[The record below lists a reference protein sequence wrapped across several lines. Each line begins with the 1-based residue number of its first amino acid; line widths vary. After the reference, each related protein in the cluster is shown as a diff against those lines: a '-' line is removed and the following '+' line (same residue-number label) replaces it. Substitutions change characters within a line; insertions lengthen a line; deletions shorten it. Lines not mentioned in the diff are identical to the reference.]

1 MDIHII
7 SNKSGEF
14 FGMSIYP
21 SMSTLDKMVDAML
34 NDKSHGSLLL
44 EIWKENKEWVLE
56 IDSIALYDRNLNANP
71 AELTAVLIHEIG
83 HIVYSN
89 TIPQRVNK
97 IIKFEMMNLNHQMR
111 ELCRRSMVNK
121 LFELSIVDACSQ
133 KGFNYVTEDTE
144 IDADKFV
151 IKEGY
156 GVELDNFIA
165 KLLATQGNRLINKSN
180 GEKDKE
186 VEIMVKWAIDNVTE
200 IKMRK
205 TKLRH
210 LIDVQVLKTPS
221 SYVKDLLT
229 KIRNTFVKTEGDAY
243 KQALAEQ
250 FLFSQHEKIV
260 TESILDFIDSIGKV
274 KKIHQVDVDVLSV
287 QIEKIDN
294 QDDKIYM
301 LDQIYDKLELV
312 NTGIALIDD
321 GRSNKVSQSKQ
332 TLVGFKTQ
340 LEKMR
345 AQVLGTKVKEKQYGM
360 FIKYPVGYEG

>member
-1 MDIHII
+1 MDIHIVT
-7 SNKSGEF
+7 NKAGNF

-21 SMSTLDKMVDAML
+21 SMTTMDKMVDAML
-34 NDKSHGSLLL
+34 NDKSHGSLLM
-44 EIWKENKEWVLE
+44 EIWKENKNWVLE

-71 AELTAVLIHEIG
+71 AELTAMLIHEIG
-83 HIVYSN
+83 HIVFSN

-97 IIKFEMMNLNHQMR
+97 IIKFEVMNLNHQMR
-111 ELCRRSMVNK
+111 ELCRKSMVNK
-121 LFELSIVDACSQ
+121 LFELAIVDACNQRGYDYIS
-133 KGFNYVTEDTE
+133 VDTE

-156 GVELDNFIA
+156 GNELDNFIA
-165 KLLATQGNRLINKSN
+165 KLLATQGNRLINKSE

-186 VEIMVKWAIDNVTE
+186 VEIMVKWAIDNITE

-205 TKLRH
+205 TKLKH

-221 SYVKDLLT
+221 AYVKELLT
-229 KIRNTFVKTEGDAY
+229 KIKTTFVKTEGNAY
-243 KQALAEQ
+243 KAALAEQ
-250 FLFSQHEKIV
+250 TLFNQHDKIV
-260 TESILDFIDSIGKV
+260 AESILDFIDNIGKV

-287 QIEKIDN
+287 QIEKIEN

-312 NTGIALIDD
+312 NTGITLLDE
-321 GRSNKVSQSKQ
+321 GRANKVSQSKQ
-332 TLVGFKTQ
+332 TLVAFKVQ

-345 AQVLGTKVKEKQYGM
+345 MQVLNTKVKEKQYGM
-360 FIKYPVGYEG
+360 FIKYPAGYEG